1 MSSTPAHPD
10 TMETTPQRSFV
21 RSILPWIVAAVMLLV
36 YLVTLDKVVTI
47 QSAPLLARVN
57 GMDWHGIY
65 TQPVYWLVTLPIR
78 WLPAGAQ
85 LVGLNFIAALCA
97 SLSLAL
103 LARCVALLPHDRTQL
118 QRDKLSGEDSFLNIR
133 LAWVPVVLAV
143 LICGLQRTFWEHAII
158 NTGEA
163 IDLLLFAYC
172 VRCLLEYRIDERDAW
187 LNKLAFVY
195 GLAITNNFAMIVFF
209 PALLAALIWI
219 KGLRFFRFNFLVRSF
234 LLGLAGLS
242 FYLLLPIVQPGGEAE
257 SVTFWQALKTNLVYQ
272 KQYLA
277 GFPRWR
283 AGWIGLYALV
293 PLLLA
298 GIRWPSS
305 FGDTSPV
312 GSAFTNIFAQILHA
326 GLLGF
331 CIYIAFDP
339 PVGPREFGMGL
350 AYLPCYFLGAL
361 SIGYL
366 SGFLL
371 MVFSGGP
378 VKSRRRS
385 GVPPMVN
392 YAVTAVVCGG
402 AIFAVGLLAARSYPK
417 IQEAMAPALHDYAT
431 ALALSLPEKPALVL
445 SDDALRLYAVAAVL
459 GRDAVDKHILVDT
472 TELPKPA
479 YQAHLRQRYG
489 DRWPKLELE
498 KGYAGINGL
507 QILQAFKDLGNTR
520 ELIYLHPG
528 FGYYFET
535 YYLEPRQHAYVMKL
549 LPAGAGERPVPSAAL
564 ISQQEAAWNQLAV
577 KTWPELKSA
586 LPAEATERL
595 NNNAAYVGSY
605 YSRALNWWGVEL
617 QRAERFDEAAKFF
630 AEAINLNPDNAAAI
644 INQEANTLWRN
655 GRQLLPRLSPVSE
668 EKLNL
673 YRGLDNLLGLCGPLD
688 VPDFCMELANTYVQT
703 GLFREAAHMVQ
714 RALFYAPNNLIY
726 QAARANVEVLSG
738 QPARALEYIASLRTR
753 AVGADPSLQIEIER
767 IAAFAEYDRGN
778 LPAAEKLLDAVIRKF
793 PDQDAGYNALS
804 HIYVTHSMKLRAS
817 GDPGAGFPL
826 TNALRVIERQIKVQ
840 PRNPS
845 ARFNHGNLLVFVG
858 DHAGAVGEF
867 TEVLKLQKDN
877 TAALLNRAITYLRNK
892 QYDEAGRDYQE
903 LLSRYTTTDFR
914 VYYGLGEIAYQKQD
928 WKAAKDH
935 YTQYLKYAPATSAE
949 AQSIRQRLEE
959 VKKKD

>member
-1 MSSTPAHPD
+1 
-10 TMETTPQRSFV
+10 METTPQRSFV
-21 RSILPWIVAAVMLLV
+21 RTILPWIVAVVMLLV

-47 QSAPLLARVN
+47 QSAPIWARVT
-57 GMDWHGIY
+57 GFDWHGVY
-65 TQPVYWLVTLPIR
+65 TQPIYWLVTLPVR
-78 WLPAGAQ
+78 WLPHGAQ
-85 LVGLNFIAALCA
+85 LIGLNFIAALCA
-97 SLSLAL
+97 ALSLAL

-118 QRDKLSGEDSFLNIR
+118 QRDRLTDENSFLNIR
-133 LAWVPVVLAV
+133 LAWVPVVFAV
-143 LICGLQRTFWEHAII
+143 LICGLQLTFWEHAIV

-163 IDLLLFAYC
+163 LDLLLFAYC

-195 GLAITNNFAMIVFF
+195 GLAITNNFAMLAFF
-209 PALLAALIWI
+209 PALVVATIWI
-219 KGLRFFRFNFLVRSF
+219 KGLRFFRFDFLVRSF
-234 LLGLAGLS
+234 LLGLVGLS
-242 FYLLLPIVQPGGEAE
+242 FYLLLPLIEPGGQGE
-257 SVTFWQALKTNLVYQ
+257 SVTFWQALKTNLLFQ
-272 KQYLA
+272 KQSLLSHLPPYL
-277 GFPRWR
+277 PRWR
-283 AGWIGLYALV
+283 AGWIGLYALL

-312 GSAFTNIFAQILHA
+312 GSAFTNIFGQILHA

-339 PVGPREFGMGL
+339 PAGPREFGLGL
-350 AYLPCYFLGAL
+350 AFLPCYFLGAL

-371 MVFSGGP
+371 MVFGGEP

-385 GVPPMVN
+385 GVPPIVN

-402 AIFAVGLLAARSYPK
+402 ALFAVGLLAVRSYPK
-417 IQEAMAPALHDYAT
+417 IREATAPVLQDYAT
-431 ALALSLPEKPALVL
+431 ALVQSLPEKPALVL
-445 SDDALRLYAVAAVL
+445 SDDPFRLYAVAAVL
-459 GRDAVDKHILVDT
+459 GSDAVDKHILIDT
-472 TELPKPA
+472 TELSKPA

-489 DRWPKLELE
+489 ERWPRLELE

-507 QILQAFKDLGNTR
+507 QILQTFKDLGNVR

-535 YYLEPRQHAYVMKL
+535 YYLEPRQYAYVMKL
-549 LPAGAGERPVPSAAL
+549 LPAAAGGRPAPSATL

-577 KTWPELKSA
+577 KSWPKLKSA
-586 LPAEATERL
+586 LPAEPAERL
-595 NNNAAYVGSY
+595 NNNAAYVGSC

-630 AEAINLNPDNAAAI
+630 TEAINLNPDNAAAI
-644 INQEANTLWRN
+644 INQEGNTLWRN
-655 GRQLLPRLSPVSE
+655 GRQLLPRLSPLAE
-668 EKLNL
+668 GKLNL

-688 VPDFCMELANTYVQT
+688 VPDFCMELASTYVQT

-726 QAARANVEVLSG
+726 QAARANIEVLSG
-738 QPARALEYIASLRTR
+738 QPARALEYIAPLRSR
-753 AVGADPSLQIEIER
+753 AVGAEPGLQIEIER

-804 HIYVTHSMKLRAS
+804 HVYVTHSMKLRAS
-817 GDPGAGFPL
+817 GDPGAGMPL
-826 TNALRVIERQIKVQ
+826 TNALRVIERQIQVQ
-840 PRNPS
+840 PQNPS

-858 DHAGAVGEF
+858 DHAGAIAEF

-892 QYDEAGRDYQE
+892 QYDLAGRDYQE
-903 LLSRYTTTDFR
+903 LLSRYTSTDFR
-914 VYYGLGEIAYQKQD
+914 VYYGLGEVAYQKQD

-935 YTQYLKYAPATSAE
+935 YTQYLKYAPANSAE